1 MVKTKTEKQLIRE
14 LNKPY
19 VKKMSAFQLRYVLDS
34 KDKKLVNEAKKELKK
49 RKLKIN
55 LKK

>member
-1 MVKTKTEKQLIRE
+1 MVKKTEKQLIQE
-14 LNKPY
+14 LLKPE
-19 VKKMSAFQLRYVLDS
+19 VKRMSAFQLRYVLDS
-34 KDKKLVNEAKKELKK
+34 KDKKLVNEAKKELKR